1 MLDGGGASDPI
12 GGDSASAYMWRAILD
27 QMPAGVTVAR
37 APGGEIL
44 FQNMRAEALLG
55 HGRIPADAVAD
66 YARYGA
72 LDGQGEP
79 LPPAANPLAR
89 AVAQGERVD
98 REHVRYRRPDGAV
111 IDLEVSAA
119 LVRDRAGAPLVA
131 VASYEDVSQRRAADA
146 AVAASEARLR
156 SVLEFT
162 SDGVFTVD
170 HDWRVTFVNGR
181 AQKLIGEGRTIVG
194 QSLWDAFPEAVGGPF
209 WDAYHE
215 AMQDGRSVRI
225 ESRYEPLGMVIEA
238 AAHPFDG
245 GLAVFFRDVTRERE
259 AEAARDALSREMAH
273 RIGNLFALANSMIA
287 MTARGADSPGDMAQR
302 LSGRLMALA
311 EAHRLAQPG
320 HDGADGGGSLRALL
334 VTLLSPYMEG
344 RATIEILAPDMPV
357 GPDAT
362 TALALIVH
370 ELATNAAKYG
380 ALAADGGRLVIEAL
394 TDEGADRLTLRW
406 TETGAAPLTAPA
418 TKGFGSALLSA
429 TARGRLGGA
438 IAHDWRPEGLVVTVT
453 AGLARCA
460 R

>member
-12 GGDSASAYMWRAILD
+12 GGDSASAYVWRAILD

-55 HGRIPADAVAD
+55 HGRIPADAVSD

-72 LDGQGEP
+72 LDANDQP
-79 LPPAANPLAR
+79 LPPEANPLAR
-89 AVAQGERVD
+89 AVARGERVD

-131 VASYEDVSQRRAADA
+131 VASYEDVSERRAADA
-146 AVAASEARLR
+146 ALAASEARLR

-170 HDWRVTFVNGR
+170 HAWRVTFVNGR
-181 AQKLIGEGRTIVG
+181 ARKLIGEDRAIVG

-215 AMQDGRSVRI
+215 AMQAGRTVRI
-225 ESRYEPLGMVIEA
+225 EARYDPLGVTVEA

-259 AEAARDALSREMAH
+259 AEAAREALTREMAH

-287 MTARGADSPGDMAQR
+287 MTARGAETPADMARR

-320 HDGADGGGSLRALL
+320 DGAEGGGSLRALL
-334 VTLLSPYMEG
+334 TTLLSPYREG
-344 RATIEILAPDMPV
+344 RAAIEILAPDMPV

-380 ALAADGGRLVIEAL
+380 ALADEGGRLTIEAL
-394 TDEGADRLTLRW
+394 TDEAADLLTLRW
-406 TETGAAPLTAPA
+406 TETRSTPLTAPA
-418 TKGFGSALLSA
+418 GKGFGSALLSA

-453 AGLARCA
+453 AGLARCM